1 MNRTD
6 MLIFILLIVISILV
20 LTIYLQKTIPPEQP
34 KHTSPT
40 PATEKPFKQPI
51 VHYPVPI
58 PPALDEQSEKV
69 VAEELSEISQL
80 ELNFPK
86 QLPLVQESD
95 ETIQQAIENLHIK
108 KSLFNLILM
117 ENFIQKLVV
126 TVDNLTEKRLPRAHL
141 PLHKPLGRFI
151 TSGTED
157 APQTSTENHSRYTKY
172 IQLLEE
178 IDVDL
183 ANKIYVYFYPL
194 FQSAYVQLGYQN
206 AYFNDRLVY
215 VIEHLLETPNPA
227 EPILL
232 AQPSVFYTY
241 ADPTL
246 EQLSSGQKILLR
258 IGPEH
263 RAKVMKILRSYRQKL
278 IKLHP

>member
-1 MNRTD
+1 MKRTN
-6 MLIFILLIVISILV
+6 MLIFILLIIISILV
-20 LTIYLQKTIPPEQP
+20 LTIYLQKTVPPEQP
-34 KHTSPT
+34 KLTSPT
-40 PATEKPFKQPI
+40 PATEEPPKQPI

-58 PPALDEQSEKV
+58 PSAQDEQSEKV
-69 VAEELSEISQL
+69 VAEEQPEVSQL
-80 ELNFPK
+80 ELSFPE
-86 QLPLVQESD
+86 QLPPVQESD
-95 ETIQQAIENLHIK
+95 ETIQQALENLHIK
-108 KSLFNLILM
+108 KSLFSLILM

-126 TVDNLTEKRLPRAHL
+126 TVDNLTEKRLPQAHL
-141 PLHKPLGRFI
+141 PLRKPLGRFI
-151 TSGTED
+151 TSGTEE
-157 APQTSTENHSRYTKY
+157 APQTSTRNHPRYTKY
-172 IQLLEE
+172 VQLLEV

-183 ANKIYVYFYPL
+183 ASKIYVYFYSL